1 MVGFE
6 LAAHIICDPRL
17 RRGVVV
23 VVVVRAA
30 AAIIAL
36 GLLRWS
42 QRRRQPPPPPLGPGR
57 LCDKDHNFKFITV
70 LSVWAPAG
78 RSIATAEM
86 KKTFLTSWTFLL
98 FWKKHNQTF
107 NGVMS

>member
-23 VVVVRAA
+23 VVVVRVA

-42 QRRRQPPPPPLGPGR
+42 QRRRQTPPPPSSGSRTSLRQRSQLQVHYCFVGLGARRPQH
-57 LCDKDHNFKFITV
+57 CDSRNEKDFSHILDLFT
-70 LSVWAPAG
+70 LL
-78 RSIATAEM
+78 E
-86 KKTFLTSWTFLL
+86 KT
-98 FWKKHNQTF
+98 
-107 NGVMS
+107 